1 MTQLMDRLQLFLK
14 NDYSSRL
21 WKKTHYPVVETLRDL
36 SSSEEMQSKRF
47 ETGLPTGAIFDIF
60 FNKLGV
66 YVQFLKDTCVFYK
79 KAIENLQ
86 KKHSFT
92 LQEILGSEMIY
103 LSKEHRAQ
111 VLAG

>member
-1 MTQLMDRLQLFLK
+1 M
-14 NDYSSRL
+14 
-21 WKKTHYPVVETLRDL
+21 KKYRVRDL
-36 SSSEEMQSKRF
+36 KPAHQLEQY
-47 ETGLPTGAIFDIF
+47 LILYP
-60 FNKLGV
+60 NNLGV

-92 LQEILGSEMIY
+92 LQEVLGSEMSY
-103 LSKEHRAQ
+103 SSKEHRAQ